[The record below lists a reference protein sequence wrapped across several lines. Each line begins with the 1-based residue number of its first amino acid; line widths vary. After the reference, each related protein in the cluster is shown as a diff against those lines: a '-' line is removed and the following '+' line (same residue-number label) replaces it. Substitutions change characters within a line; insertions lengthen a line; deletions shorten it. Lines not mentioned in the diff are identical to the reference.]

1 MNDIICIILIFF
13 LLGLIVNH
21 FRPLIE
27 GLNECESTAETS
39 LTGRDK
45 QLGKE
50 GKLDDD
56 KQKEYNDWVKKEEDE
71 KDRIYKNKNCLRSL
85 INKNDALVK
94 AFKEDDFDPINK
106 KYKGELKPSS
116 KSFQNSKKKFN
127 KDLNALYDMVADGDD
142 GDEPEDKEEQT
153 VGEINDPAG
162 ASPNEDIGKPIDT
175 EGAAV

>member
-27 GLNECESTAETS
+27 GLNECESTADTS
-39 LTGRDK
+39 LSGRDK

-56 KQKEYNDWVKKEEDE
+56 KQKEYNDWTKKEEAE
-71 KDRIYKNKNCLRSL
+71 KDRIYKNKDCIRGL
-85 INKNDALVK
+85 INKNNALVK
-94 AFKEDDFDPINK
+94 AFKEDDFDPINE
-106 KYKGELKPSS
+106 KYEDELKPTS
-116 KSFQNSKKKFN
+116 KSFQNSKKNFN
-127 KDLNALYDMVADGDD
+127 KNLNALYDMTADGDG
-142 GDEPEDKEEQT
+142 GDEPEEKEEQT

-162 ASPNEDIGKPIDT
+162 ASPNEDVGKPIDT
-175 EGAAV
+175 GGAAV